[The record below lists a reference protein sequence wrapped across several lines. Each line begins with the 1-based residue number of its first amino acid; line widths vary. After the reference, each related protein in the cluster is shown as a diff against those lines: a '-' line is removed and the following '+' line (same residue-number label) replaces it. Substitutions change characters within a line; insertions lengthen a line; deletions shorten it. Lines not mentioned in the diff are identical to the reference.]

1 MHRARGAAPL
11 AAFAAPRVCALLVA
25 LALGFSA
32 CTSAPP
38 YEQRVHVVRA
48 GDTLFSI
55 AWANGVDQRDLAR
68 WNGIKNP
75 DVIQVG
81 QRLRL
86 SPPDTAATTQ
96 AGSGKSAAPGTRG
109 SAAAGSTHGGAS
121 AGGSAAGGSSASK
134 SSTTRPPA
142 EPPLPNLPPPQW
154 VWPADGAVVTRF
166 GSHEGIATG
175 VGIGG
180 RAGDAVR
187 AAAAGRVVYAG
198 SGLVGY
204 GQLVIIKHNETY
216 LTAYGYNSELLVMQG
231 QDVARGQRI
240 ASMGLGPERQPQVA
254 LRDSAQWRAGRSV
267 AVLSGPLRR
276 TIPRNRS
283 CTDIVRNPS
292 AEGSTLPLKPTAIGD
307 RCRLPL
313 D

>member
-1 MHRARGAAPL
+1 VRRARGARRLAP
-11 AAFAAPRVCALLVA
+11 FAAPRVCALLAA
-25 LALGFSA
+25 LVLGFSA

-38 YEQRVHVVRA
+38 YGQREYVVRA

-55 AWANGVDQRDLAR
+55 AWQHGVDQRDLAR

-75 DVIQVG
+75 DLIRVG

-86 SPPDTAATTQ
+86 SPPAAVAASQ
-96 AGSGKSAAPGTRG
+96 AKGSKAASAPTH
-109 SAAAGSTHGGAS
+109 GSTAS
-121 AGGSAAGGSSASK
+121 NSAQSASVGSP
-134 SSTTRPPA
+134 SSGGTATSSSSPSKPA
-142 EPPLPNLPPPQW
+142 PEPALPNLPPPQW
-154 VWPADGAVVTRF
+154 AWPADGQVVTRF

-180 RAGDAVR
+180 RAGDPVR

-231 QDVARGQRI
+231 QDVTRGQRI
-240 ASMGLGPERQPQVA
+240 ASMGLGPERQPRLHFEIRRNGVPVDP
-254 LRDSAQWRAGRSV
+254 LTFFPGR
-267 AVLSGPLRR
+267 
-276 TIPRNRS
+276 
-283 CTDIVRNPS
+283 
-292 AEGSTLPLKPTAIGD
+292 
-307 RCRLPL
+307 
-313 D
+313 

>member
-1 MHRARGAAPL
+1 MRRARGARRVAP
-11 AAFAAPRVCALLVA
+11 FAAPRLYGLLAA

-48 GDTLFSI
+48 GETLFSI

-75 DVIQVG
+75 DLIQVG

-86 SPPDTAATTQ
+86 SPPSTTGAQ
-96 AGSGKSAAPGTRG
+96 AKSAKSAAAPATHG
-109 SAAAGSTHGGAS
+109 STAAGSTAAGATSTGGAS
-121 AGGSAAGGSSASK
+121 TSK
-134 SSTTRPPA
+134 STAAKPPA

-154 VWPADGAVVTRF
+154 TWPVDGQVVTRF

-180 RAGDAVR
+180 HAGDSVR

-231 QDVARGQRI
+231 PDVARGQKI
-240 ASMGLGPERQPQVA
+240 ASMGLGPERQPRLHFEIRRNGVPVDPLQFFP
-254 LRDSAQWRAGRSV
+254 GR
-267 AVLSGPLRR
+267 
-276 TIPRNRS
+276 
-283 CTDIVRNPS
+283 
-292 AEGSTLPLKPTAIGD
+292 
-307 RCRLPL
+307 
-313 D
+313 

>member
-1 MHRARGAAPL
+1 MRLCAVL
-11 AAFAAPRVCALLVA
+11 AA

-38 YEQRVHVVRA
+38 YERGTYVVRA

-55 AWANGVDQRDLAR
+55 AWQHGVDQRDLAR

-75 DVIQVG
+75 DLIFVG

-86 SPPDTAATTQ
+86 SPPDATAASQSSAQKTSRAPPAT
-96 AGSGKSAAPGTRG
+96 SGAAP
-109 SAAAGSTHGGAS
+109 
-121 AGGSAAGGSSASK
+121 AAGGGPVGAK
-134 SSTTRPPA
+134 PGPA
-142 EPPLPNLPPPQW
+142 KPAPEPPLPNLPPPQW
-154 VWPADGAVVTRF
+154 AWPVDGQVVTRF

-180 RAGDAVR
+180 HSGDPVR

-231 QDVARGQRI
+231 QDVARGQKI
-240 ASMGLGPERQPQVA
+240 ASMGLGPERQPRLHFEIRRNGVPV
-254 LRDSAQWRAGRSV
+254 D
-267 AVLSGPLRR
+267 PL
-276 TIPRNRS
+276 TFFP
-283 CTDIVRNPS
+283 
-292 AEGSTLPLKPTAIGD
+292 GK
-307 RCRLPL
+307 
-313 D
+313 

>member
-1 MHRARGAAPL
+1 VRRSRGARRVAP
-11 AAFAAPRVCALLVA
+11 FAAPRFCALFAA

-38 YEQRVHVVRA
+38 YEQRVHVVHA

-55 AWANGVDQRDLAR
+55 AWAYGVDQRDLAR

-86 SPPDTAATTQ
+86 SPPTAAE
-96 AGSGKSAAPGTRG
+96 ARSGKSAKAPASPS
-109 SAAAGSTHGGAS
+109 SAAASTRGGTP
-121 AGGSAAGGSSASK
+121 AAGGSQASK
-134 SSTTRPPA
+134 SSSAKPPA

-154 VWPADGAVVTRF
+154 AWPADGQVVTRF

-180 RAGDAVR
+180 RAGDPVR

-240 ASMGLGPERQPQVA
+240 ASMGLGPERQPRLHFEIRRNGVPVDPLQFFP
-254 LRDSAQWRAGRSV
+254 GR
-267 AVLSGPLRR
+267 
-276 TIPRNRS
+276 
-283 CTDIVRNPS
+283 
-292 AEGSTLPLKPTAIGD
+292 
-307 RCRLPL
+307 
-313 D
+313 

>member
-1 MHRARGAAPL
+1 MRRARGAGRLESEAT
-11 AAFAAPRVCALLVA
+11 PRVCALLAA
-25 LALGFSA
+25 LALCFSA

-48 GDTLFSI
+48 GETLFSI

-86 SPPDTAATTQ
+86 SPPTSAETQ
-96 AGSGKSAAPGTRG
+96 AKSGKAAPAPAVRG
-109 SAAAGSTHGGAS
+109 RAAGSTGGN
-121 AGGSAAGGSSASK
+121 AGGSASK
-134 SSTTRPPA
+134 PSQKPPA

-154 VWPADGAVVTRF
+154 TWPADGSVATRF

-180 RAGDAVR
+180 HAGDAVR

-231 QDVARGQRI
+231 QDVTRGQKI
-240 ASMGLGPERQPQVA
+240 ASMGLGPERQPRLHFEIRRNGVPVDPLQFFP
-254 LRDSAQWRAGRSV
+254 GR
-267 AVLSGPLRR
+267 
-276 TIPRNRS
+276 
-283 CTDIVRNPS
+283 
-292 AEGSTLPLKPTAIGD
+292 
-307 RCRLPL
+307 
-313 D
+313 

>member
-1 MHRARGAAPL
+1 VRRARGARRPAPV
-11 AAFAAPRVCALLVA
+11 AASRLCALLAA

-38 YEQRVHVVRA
+38 YERGTYVVRA

-55 AWANGVDQRDLAR
+55 AWQHGVDQRDLAR

-75 DVIQVG
+75 DLIQVG

-86 SPPDTAATTQ
+86 SPPTATTTQ
-96 AGSGKSAAPGTRG
+96 AKSGQPAPAPTSRG
-109 SAAAGSTHGGAS
+109 SAAGSTDGGTSQAS
-121 AGGSAAGGSSASK
+121 GSPASK
-134 SSTTRPPA
+134 SAAAKPPA

-154 VWPADGAVVTRF
+154 AWPVDGQVVTRF

-180 RAGDAVR
+180 HAGDPVR

-231 QDVARGQRI
+231 QDVARGQKI
-240 ASMGLGPERQPQVA
+240 ASMGLGPERQPRLHFEIRRNGVPVDPLQFFP
-254 LRDSAQWRAGRSV
+254 GR
-267 AVLSGPLRR
+267 
-276 TIPRNRS
+276 
-283 CTDIVRNPS
+283 
-292 AEGSTLPLKPTAIGD
+292 
-307 RCRLPL
+307 
-313 D
+313 

>member
-1 MHRARGAAPL
+1 MRRARGARRLAP
-11 AAFAAPRVCALLVA
+11 FAAPRLCALLAA
-25 LALGFSA
+25 LVLGFSA

-38 YEQRVHVVRA
+38 YEQRAYVVRA

-55 AWANGVDQRDLAR
+55 AWQHGVDQRDLAR

-75 DVIQVG
+75 DLIQVG

-86 SPPDTAATTQ
+86 SPPD
-96 AGSGKSAAPGTRG
+96 AGAKKQ
-109 SAAAGSTHGGAS
+109 AS
-121 AGGSAAGGSSASK
+121 APKPSSAS
-134 SSTTRPPA
+134 TERGRAPA
-142 EPPLPNLPPPQW
+142 SGATGGSVAAKPSPAKPAPEPALPNLPPPQW
-154 VWPADGAVVTRF
+154 SWPVDGQVVTRF

-180 RAGDAVR
+180 HAGDPVR
-187 AAAAGRVVYAG
+187 SAAAGRVVYAG

-240 ASMGLGPERQPQVA
+240 ASMGLGPERQPRLHFEIRRNGVPVDPLQFFP
-254 LRDSAQWRAGRSV
+254 GR
-267 AVLSGPLRR
+267 
-276 TIPRNRS
+276 
-283 CTDIVRNPS
+283 
-292 AEGSTLPLKPTAIGD
+292 
-307 RCRLPL
+307 
-313 D
+313 

>member
-1 MHRARGAAPL
+1 VRRARGARRLAP
-11 AAFAAPRVCALLVA
+11 FAAPRLCAVLAA

-38 YEQRVHVVRA
+38 YGQREYVVRA

-55 AWANGVDQRDLAR
+55 AWQHGVDQRDLAR

-75 DVIQVG
+75 DLIRVG

-86 SPPDTAATTQ
+86 SPPVGTAPPATGSKTAA
-96 AGSGKSAAPGTRG
+96 APTRG
-109 SAAAGSTHGGAS
+109 AAAAGSAHGAS
-121 AGGSAAGGSSASK
+121 GGNSASGTAT
-134 SSTTRPPA
+134 SNPSPA
-142 EPPLPNLPPPQW
+142 KPAPEPPLPNLPPPQW
-154 VWPADGAVVTRF
+154 AWPADGAVVTRF

-175 VGIGG
+175 IGIGG
-180 RAGDAVR
+180 HAGDAVR

-231 QDVARGQRI
+231 QDVARGQKI
-240 ASMGLGPERQPQVA
+240 ASMGLGPERQPRLHFEIRRNGVPVDP
-254 LRDSAQWRAGRSV
+254 LTFFPGR
-267 AVLSGPLRR
+267 
-276 TIPRNRS
+276 
-283 CTDIVRNPS
+283 
-292 AEGSTLPLKPTAIGD
+292 
-307 RCRLPL
+307 
-313 D
+313 

>member
-1 MHRARGAAPL
+1 VSRARGARRV
-11 AAFAAPRVCALLVA
+11 AAYAATRVCALLAA

-48 GDTLFSI
+48 GETLFSI

-86 SPPDTAATTQ
+86 SPPTAADTQ
-96 AGSGKSAAPGTRG
+96 AKSGKSSSTPAPAARGGTAR
-109 SAAAGSTHGGAS
+109 STGGGTTS
-121 AGGSAAGGSSASK
+121 AGGSATKPGTAK
-134 SSTTRPPA
+134 PPA
-142 EPPLPNLPPPQW
+142 EPPLPSLPPPQW
-154 VWPADGAVVTRF
+154 TWPADGAVVTRF

-180 RAGDAVR
+180 HSGDAVR

-231 QDVARGQRI
+231 QEVTRGQKI
-240 ASMGLGPERQPQVA
+240 ASMGLGPERQPRLHFEIRRNGVPIDPLQFFP
-254 LRDSAQWRAGRSV
+254 GR
-267 AVLSGPLRR
+267 
-276 TIPRNRS
+276 
-283 CTDIVRNPS
+283 
-292 AEGSTLPLKPTAIGD
+292 
-307 RCRLPL
+307 
-313 D
+313 

>member
-1 MHRARGAAPL
+1 VRRARGARRVAP
-11 AAFAAPRVCALLVA
+11 FAAPRLYALLAA
-25 LALGFSA
+25 LAVGFSA
-32 CTSAPP
+32 CTSSPP
-38 YEQRVHVVRA
+38 YEQRAYVVRA

-55 AWANGVDQRDLAR
+55 AWQHGVDQRDLAR

-86 SPPDTAATTQ
+86 APPTAAETQ
-96 AGSGKSAAPGTRG
+96 AKGEKSAPAPAARG
-109 SAAAGSTHGGAS
+109 STGAGSTHGGAPS
-121 AGGSAAGGSSASK
+121 ASGSPAGSSSAK
-134 SSTTRPPA
+134 LPA

-154 VWPADGAVVTRF
+154 AWPVDGQVVTRF
-166 GSHEGIATG
+166 GSHEGIGTG

-180 RAGDAVR
+180 HAGDPVR

-240 ASMGLGPERQPQVA
+240 ASMGLGPERQPRLHFEIRRNGVPVDPLQFFP
-254 LRDSAQWRAGRSV
+254 GR
-267 AVLSGPLRR
+267 
-276 TIPRNRS
+276 
-283 CTDIVRNPS
+283 
-292 AEGSTLPLKPTAIGD
+292 
-307 RCRLPL
+307 
-313 D
+313 

>member
-1 MHRARGAAPL
+1 MRRARGARRLAP
-11 AAFAAPRVCALLVA
+11 FAAMRLCAVLAA

-38 YEQRVHVVRA
+38 YERGTYVVRA

-55 AWANGVDQRDLAR
+55 AWQHGVDQRDLAR

-75 DVIQVG
+75 DLIFVG

-86 SPPDTAATTQ
+86 SPPDATAASQSSAQKTSRAPPAT
-96 AGSGKSAAPGTRG
+96 SGAAP
-109 SAAAGSTHGGAS
+109 
-121 AGGSAAGGSSASK
+121 AAGGGPVGAK
-134 SSTTRPPA
+134 PGPA
-142 EPPLPNLPPPQW
+142 KPAPEPPLPNLPPPQW
-154 VWPADGAVVTRF
+154 AWPVDGQVVTRF

-180 RAGDAVR
+180 HSGDPVR

-231 QDVARGQRI
+231 QDVARGQKI
-240 ASMGLGPERQPQVA
+240 ASMGLGPERQPRLHFEIRRNGVPV
-254 LRDSAQWRAGRSV
+254 D
-267 AVLSGPLRR
+267 PL
-276 TIPRNRS
+276 TFFP
-283 CTDIVRNPS
+283 
-292 AEGSTLPLKPTAIGD
+292 GK
-307 RCRLPL
+307 
-313 D
+313 